1 MGTEHKTTLPTTAQR
16 QDSIMCFLYLL
27 PFLGL
32 MWLSL
37 CPVSAFFL
45 AMIACI
51 AALMHDTSGPSC
63 SSRRSRCSRHGQSA
77 CVLDEFFLFA
87 PFCEPQSATK
97 RSRAAKLEL
106 AEKDDAYEVKLETPG
121 VKKADLSIDL
131 TGKKLTVK
139 GKPDDTSSEHP
150 APKKTKEK
158 TKEGDAWEWDMAS
171 EPSSPGSSPEA
182 SEPLQAKAKASSKA
196 PSRHVLHQERN
207 FDSFERVVHLPN
219 NASEDAAAVRASYVD
234 GVLSI

>member
-158 TKEGDAWEWDMAS
+158 
-171 EPSSPGSSPEA
+171 
-182 SEPLQAKAKASSKA
+182 AKAASKA